1 MPLPDHMGPTYR
13 LGPPPASPPTRR
25 ERIVAALRE
34 LAWPPQ
40 PRLWA
45 GLFAVIVALL
55 GASGLGFYAR
65 LPSRLPSD
73 IDWSAAAAL
82 VERDARPGDAVA
94 LAPMWAE
101 RARVVLPASIPVM
114 ALPRYG
120 RDEDLVG
127 VRRVWLISLLDAP
140 GFSHQIEAD
149 LIGRAAGLDG
159 PQRLGGLE
167 VTRYDLRAPTLPLA
181 WLPDRLAGAQVR
193 VGDEPCLPDATGVFR
208 CPAPP
213 WVYVSR
219 EVREIDYLPRPC
231 LWAHPN
237 SDPSAPLTIEFPA
250 VPMGRLLY
258 GHTGI
263 VGDAVFDGKAPVLLE
278 VKVDGETVGVVD
290 EPPRSPGWHRF
301 QIDTSRNAGR
311 TRTVSFTVT
320 AADPGRRH
328 FCFEAMTL

>member
-13 LGPPPASPPTRR
+13 LGPPPARPPPRW
-25 ERIVAALRE
+25 ERIAAAIRDLT
-34 LAWPPQ
+34 WPPQ

-45 GLFAVIVALL
+45 GLFAAVVALL
-55 GASGLGFYAR
+55 GASGLSFYAR

-73 IDWSAAAAL
+73 IDWRAAAAL
-82 VERDARPGDAVA
+82 VERDAKPGDAVA

-101 RARVVLPASIPVM
+101 RARQLLPAWIPVM

-120 RDEDLVG
+120 SDEDLVG
-127 VRRVWLISLLDAP
+127 VRRIWLLSLVDAP
-140 GFSHQIEAD
+140 GFSFGIETD
-149 LIGRAAGLDG
+149 LAARAANLDG
-159 PQRLGGLE
+159 PQRLGAIE
-167 VTRYDLRAPTLPLA
+167 VMRYDLRSPLLPLA
-181 WLPDRLAGAQVR
+181 WLPDRIAGAEVS
-193 VGDEPCLPDATGVFR
+193 VGDRPCLPDAREVFH
-208 CPAPP
+208 CPAQS
-213 WVYVSR
+213 WVHVSR

-237 SDPSAPLTIEFPA
+237 PDPDAPLTIEFPD

-263 VGDAVFDGKAPVLLE
+263 VGDAALDGNAPVLLE
-278 VKVDGETVGVVD
+278 VKVDGETVGLIQ

-301 QIDTSRNAGR
+301 QIDTSRDAGR
-311 TRTVSFTVT
+311 TSTVSFTVSS
-320 AADPGRRH
+320 ADTERRW